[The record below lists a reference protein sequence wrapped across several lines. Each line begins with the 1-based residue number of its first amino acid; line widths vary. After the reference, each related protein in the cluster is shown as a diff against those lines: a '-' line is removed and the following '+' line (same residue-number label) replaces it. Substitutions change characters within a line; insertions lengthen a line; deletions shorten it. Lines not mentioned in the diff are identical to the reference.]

1 MQTNSSES
9 LGQFVQ
15 RLSAYGTAPPGM
27 RIEGPV
33 FALKISEQG
42 PDIGPP
48 YWNQP
53 VGVTVQKSGDNRL
66 IIKFNAGKP
75 KGMLSQMKSML
86 F

>member
-1 MQTNSSES
+1 MQTNSSET

-15 RLSAYGTAPPGM
+15 RLSTFGTAPPGM

-33 FALKISEQG
+33 FALTTSEQS

-53 VGVTVQKSGDNRL
+53 VGVTVQGGGNRL

-75 KGMLSQMKSML
+75 RGMLSQVKGM
-86 F
+86 FF